1 MQAAADAV
9 GQSLLVLNAGNA
21 SEIDAAFATMAQ
33 QKVSG
38 VLYGASTFFQVV
50 SDQLIA
56 LAAKQSILALY
67 EWRELVAAGGLMSYS
82 TSQTEIGR
90 QIGSYAGQ
98 ILKGAKPE
106 DLPVVQSSRFEL
118 VINLKTAKALGLTVP
133 PTLLA
138 RADEVI
144 E

>member
-1 MQAAADAV
+1 
-9 GQSLLVLNAGNA
+9 
-21 SEIDAAFATMAQ
+21 
-33 QKVSG
+33 
-38 VLYGASTFFQVV
+38 
-50 SDQLIA
+50 
-56 LAAKQSILALY
+56 
-67 EWRELVAAGGLMSYS
+67 MSYS
-82 TSQTEIGR
+82 TSQTEIGL